1 MKIIFL
7 DGGLG
12 RTVSALPALLKY
24 HKNHP
29 NDEWYVFVQG
39 WGYIVLGIS
48 ELQDRTFDPD
58 TKGVWDTIIM
68 RADKTIKPEPYCLPN
83 YYKGKISL
91 AEAFD
96 EIINETEDHSDL
108 EYETLRL
115 GQSEVRIGQE
125 LIYSAYE
132 KCKKQKTIVINP
144 YGSTAQRSL
153 LGVYDDTLRSIP
165 EDMFIKMCEILS
177 KDYNI
182 IYMGDHGLISEE
194 TKKIV
199 AIPTPDPHIRQWMGI
214 ISQVDYVVGC
224 DSSAQHIARAF
235 GKRGCVVMGGTKAV
249 NVTYPD
255 HFKIV
260 KRKEAVYAPMRISR
274 LQSEMAERM
283 NSECVEYTDE
293 EITQICEEIK
303 EDIET
308 V

>member
-39 WGYIVLGIS
+39 WGYIVLGIP

-68 RADKTIKPEPYCLPN
+68 RADETIKAEPYCLPN

-115 GQSEVRIGQE
+115 GQSEIRIGQE

-144 YGSTAQRSL
+144 YGSTAKRSL

-165 EDMFIKMCEILS
+165 ENMFIKMCEILS

-182 IYMGDHGLISEE
+182 IYMGDHGLILEE

-274 LQSEMAERM
+274 LQSEMAERI
-283 NSECVEYTDE
+283 NSECIEYTDE

-303 EDIET
+303 EDIESL
-308 V
+308 